1 MERFIYYRGEEY
13 GEGCANKPDRIP
25 IRSSSQWLDK
35 NKNGRYLFLYFAT
48 VYRFAVL
55 LLSANKEKTGSL
67 FF

>member
-35 NKNGRYLFLYFAT
+35 NGNGRYRFLYSVI
-48 VYRFAVL
+48 VYRIAVL
-55 LLSANKEKTGSL
+55 LLSANGAA
-67 FF
+67 